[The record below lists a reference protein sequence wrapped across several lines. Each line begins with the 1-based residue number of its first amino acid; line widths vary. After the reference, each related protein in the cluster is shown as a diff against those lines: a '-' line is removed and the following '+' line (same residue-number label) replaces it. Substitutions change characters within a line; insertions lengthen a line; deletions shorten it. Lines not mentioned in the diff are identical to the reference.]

1 VTLES
6 LLGTGWWVTVAL
18 LAPNV
23 LWALL
28 PGGNRRAAPEAA
40 PPRWLTWVAGVE
52 WVSRL
57 AAILLPVFSRYQ
69 LRSTGEVAASCA
81 MAVSLSFYYA
91 GWLRYFLGGRQPV
104 LLYRSLLGIP
114 LPLAISPVVFLLAAS
129 IALHSPALACAT
141 AVFGA
146 AHLTLASA
154 ERERPFPASRPA
166 GR

>member
-6 LLGTGWWVTVAL
+6 PLGTGWWVTVAL

-23 LWALL
+23 LWALF
-28 PGGNRRAAPEAA
+28 PGRVRRAAPEAA
-40 PPRWLTWVAGVE
+40 PRRLAWVAGVE

-57 AAILLPVFSRYQ
+57 AAIVLPVFSRYQ
-69 LRSTGEVAASCA
+69 LRSTGEMAASCA
-81 MAVSLSFYYA
+81 MALSLSFYYT
-91 GWLRYFLGGRQPV
+91 GWLRYFLGGREPV
-104 LLYRSLLGIP
+104 LLYQTLLGIP
-114 LPLAISPVVFLLAAS
+114 LPLAVSPVVFLLAAS

-154 ERERPFPASRPA
+154 ERERLLSASRLA
-166 GR
+166 ER